1 MTSWWFASNVLGSLT
16 PKHCFVH
23 IRPFWAKMFFQIN
36 SHAYTTCFTQFSRSK
51 SQIPWIF
58 CIVESLNTLEPTR
71 TRSSRW
77 ICCFKFTCLYI
88 DIFVFLMLDRYYAY
102 IYIYIYVI
110 ICIYIYIFTTCK
122 CPVYVYIYIYMY
134 ICIYVCLY
142 EFYGLWNRDLW
153 ESCQTW
159 EPWRWHLLRWQLKPR
174 KMNCDRFGR
183 WESWEGF
190 CCKWFCLTLPET
202 NSKSTW
208 KWMVGTLVFFW
219 HGMFN
224 WGGLFFFIVT
234 PTWGNDAILF
244 D

>member
-1 MTSWWFASNVLGSLT
+1 M
-16 PKHCFVH
+16 
-23 IRPFWAKMFFQIN
+23 
-36 SHAYTTCFTQFSRSK
+36 SRV
-51 SQIPWIF
+51 
-58 CIVESLNTLEPTR
+58 C
-71 TRSSRW
+71 
-77 ICCFKFTCLYI
+77 
-88 DIFVFLMLDRYYAY
+88 
-102 IYIYIYVI
+102 
-110 ICIYIYIFTTCK
+110 
-122 CPVYVYIYIYMY
+122 IYIYMY

-224 WGGLFFFIVT
+224 WGGLFFLLSPLLGEMMQFYLTSIFQLGWNHQPALYFTFQYFVYPLLCFFTDILCLSMFNPWSIV
-234 PTWGNDAILF
+234 GLELISLVG
-244 D
+244 